1 MNADPGNEHF
11 ARLIVSLEPWLDQ
24 VVIIGGWA
32 HRLYRLDPRAQQL
45 SYAPIM
51 TLDTDIAVPSVLQVK
66 DQDIRERLV
75 ANGFREEFLGADKPP
90 ATHYRFG
97 EEKTGYY
104 AEFLTPLTG
113 SEHTRSRKR
122 KATRRIAGVVSQRLR
137 YIEIM
142 LNAPWE
148 VSLDEST
155 GFPLPQATQVRIA
168 NPVSFMAHKLLI
180 HSKRPRAKF
189 ASSHIPSLFDR
200 ERKIVA
206 LFWLKQTQEH
216 VARLMDFHVRMARQR
231 PDLKPSVEVRLTFE
245 YLQFQLL
252 CTLLAGMIRMVGPI
266 RVRSVAGYAAS
277 AATHLGKV
285 SEKVLADLND
295 AVPVNAEV
303 S

>member
-11 ARLIVSLEPWLDQ
+11 ARLIVSLAPWLDQ

-66 DQDIRERLV
+66 DQDIRERLI

-97 EEKTGYY
+97 EEETGFY

-113 SEHTRSRKR
+113 SEHTRSGKR

-189 ASSHIPSLFDR
+189 AKDVLYIHDTLETFG
-200 ERKIVA
+200 
-206 LFWLKQTQEH
+206 
-216 VARLMDFHVRMARQR
+216 ARLD
-231 PDLKPSVEVRLTFE
+231 DLRREWTD
-245 YLQFQLL
+245 
-252 CTLLAGMIRMVGPI
+252 
-266 RVRSVAGYAAS
+266 RVRPKLHMRSVRIVERGAETLFGEMNDSVRQAALIAGGRKLSPGAILEVCN
-277 AATHLGKV
+277 LGLKKV
-285 SEKVLADLND
+285 FG
-295 AVPVNAEV
+295 
-303 S
+303 